1 METKKYY
8 RAPEA
13 AKFLGIGVSTI
24 WLYTAQKKINSIKLS
39 KRITVFDINELDR
52 FIEQAKES
60 R

>member
-1 METKKYY
+1 MSKKYY

-13 AKFLGIGVSTI
+13 AEFLGIGVSTV
-24 WLYTAQKKINSIKLS
+24 WLYAKQQKLQTIKLS
-39 KRITVFDINELDR
+39 QRVTVFDIDELNR